1 MNSRSTALLIQLSKY
16 PHVTE
21 LAIDCHLEIEAPKN
35 QGLQVVIEDINLR
48 RNPLDN
54 ECDDYVW
61 VSSYLMVWSIRLAL
75 IILFFFPSSLA
86 EMMMGSSAKNSV
98 VRGSW
103 FPSMIILGKGQ

>member
-1 MNSRSTALLIQLSKY
+1 LFVFLDYLEDANVCSSAKRTIKMNSRSTALLIQLSKY

-35 QGLQVVIEDINLR
+35 QGLQVVVEDINLR

-61 VSSYLMVWSIRLAL
+61 VSQTNCKVLIPSWSLYL
-75 IILFFFPSSLA
+75 
-86 EMMMGSSAKNSV
+86 
-98 VRGSW
+98 
-103 FPSMIILGKGQ
+103 

>member
-1 MNSRSTALLIQLSKY
+1 MFHASLGTDYLEDANVCSSAKRTIKMNSRSTALLIQLSKY

-61 VSSYLMVWSIRLAL
+61 VGGTWIV
-75 IILFFFPSSLA
+75 
-86 EMMMGSSAKNSV
+86 G
-98 VRGSW
+98 
-103 FPSMIILGKGQ
+103 

>member
-1 MNSRSTALLIQLSKY
+1 MNNKNTALLIQLSKY

-35 QGLQVVIEDINLR
+35 QGLQVIIEDINLR

-61 VSSYLMVWSIRLAL
+61 VSLILMPLPHHHPLSMFIIIVVAHSQLLHSFKLIALTVW
-75 IILFFFPSSLA
+75 
-86 EMMMGSSAKNSV
+86 
-98 VRGSW
+98 
-103 FPSMIILGKGQ
+103 

>member
-1 MNSRSTALLIQLSKY
+1 MIDFIKIDNALWLDLTDVARIFFFFLIDYLEDANVCSSAKRTIKMNSRSTALLIQLSKY

-35 QGLQVVIEDINLR
+35 QGLQVVVEDINLR

-61 VSSYLMVWSIRLAL
+61 VS
-75 IILFFFPSSLA
+75 PST
-86 EMMMGSSAKNSV
+86 
-98 VRGSW
+98 
-103 FPSMIILGKGQ
+103 